1 MAQIPKP
8 TRKTSCFPTFSRFC
22 GKFPIKKSCEDPR
35 SDNRKESRFGF
46 SCSRFR
52 VKKSAAKTVPVDASV
67 PEKENRDDEIQPE
80 KQEKPENLRSTS
92 QNSGACHGT
101 QVVLEKTAKTRYGTA
116 QSITPENRKHLDRL
130 DSSKGATCHKKRKL
144 ESKRSRLSQPSSPEN
159 VSATTSPAAPMARS
173 DSFPARRRQK
183 QPALRFEN
191 SPRDGKLAGKADSVI
206 AMTIIMVTLA
216 MMVIC
221 GRLFAILFTSA
232 WFYFVPYLR
241 SGSKS
246 NESVNSDFDDRSS
259 NSEEVKKKVIL
270 EGFLERNH
278 RTPIGILL

>member
-22 GKFPIKKSCEDPR
+22 GKFPIKKSCKDPR
-35 SDNRKESRFGF
+35 SDNRKESRCGF
-46 SCSRFR
+46 SWSRFR

-67 PEKENRDDEIQPE
+67 PEKANRNDEIRPE
-80 KQEKPENLRSTS
+80 KAENLRSTS

-101 QVVLEKTAKTRYGTA
+101 QVALEKTAKTRYGTA

-130 DSSKGATCHKKRKL
+130 DSSKGATCHEKRKL

-159 VSATTSPAAPMARS
+159 ISVTTSPAAPMARS
-173 DSFPARRRQK
+173 VSFPAPRRQK

-191 SPRDGKLAGKADSVI
+191 PPRDGKLAGKADSVI

>member
-1 MAQIPKP
+1 
-8 TRKTSCFPTFSRFC
+8 
-22 GKFPIKKSCEDPR
+22 
-35 SDNRKESRFGF
+35 
-46 SCSRFR
+46 
-52 VKKSAAKTVPVDASV
+52 
-67 PEKENRDDEIQPE
+67 
-80 KQEKPENLRSTS
+80 
-92 QNSGACHGT
+92 
-101 QVVLEKTAKTRYGTA
+101 
-116 QSITPENRKHLDRL
+116 
-130 DSSKGATCHKKRKL
+130 
-144 ESKRSRLSQPSSPEN
+144 
-159 VSATTSPAAPMARS
+159 MARS

>member
-1 MAQIPKP
+1 M
-8 TRKTSCFPTFSRFC
+8 
-22 GKFPIKKSCEDPR
+22 
-35 SDNRKESRFGF
+35 
-46 SCSRFR
+46 
-52 VKKSAAKTVPVDASV
+52 
-67 PEKENRDDEIQPE
+67 
-80 KQEKPENLRSTS
+80 
-92 QNSGACHGT
+92 
-101 QVVLEKTAKTRYGTA
+101 
-116 QSITPENRKHLDRL
+116 
-130 DSSKGATCHKKRKL
+130 
-144 ESKRSRLSQPSSPEN
+144 
-159 VSATTSPAAPMARS
+159 SATTSPAAPMARS
-173 DSFPARRRQK
+173 DLFPARRRQK

-191 SPRDGKLAGKADSVI
+191 SPRDGKLAVKADSVI